1 MIIEDELRNWI
12 TELAWSTQG
21 NIDLERGKK
30 MTDLRRK
37 LIALFSALVILA
49 AAIALTGCKGKEK
62 PAPKPPAKQPME
74 EL

>member
-1 MIIEDELRNWI
+1 
-12 TELAWSTQG
+12 
-21 NIDLERGKK
+21 
-30 MTDLRRK
+30 MTDRKRK

-49 AAIALTGCKGKEK
+49 AAITLTGCKGEKEK